1 MMWQDLAVAAIG
13 ILLAAYLAIKLVR
26 SIRGNKSGSC
36 SCGCSV
42 ADQCPSA
49 KGQNLEESANC
60 DHKTIK

>member
-36 SCGCSV
+36 GCSM

-49 KGQNLEESANC
+49 KGQNLEKSANC